1 MPEPEPLNL
10 VPIMNLVT
18 ILIPVLLMAIKSL
31 ELAVIDTSLPAISPG
46 GAPPPEVQEKPPLQ
60 LKLAV
65 TNQGIRILGA
75 NEYLYPGQVKT
86 ENADEESGKPDVE
99 CKSKGRC
106 KSLDDY
112 NWTDLSQ
119 KLTQIKKAA
128 RDDDRDSNSVVLI
141 SDSNIR
147 YEILVKLMDITRK
160 QSETPCFPSEPFD
173 AGTNYGCLFPSV
185 SIAGGTN
192 Q

>member
-1 MPEPEPLNL
+1 M
-10 VPIMNLVT
+10 
-18 ILIPVLLMAIKSL
+18 
-31 ELAVIDTSLPAISPG
+31 IDTSLPAISPG
-46 GAPPPEVQEKPPLQ
+46 GAPPQEVQDKPPLQ

-86 ENADEESGKPDVE
+86 ENEDEESGKPDVE

-106 KSLDDY
+106 KNLDDY
-112 NWTDLSQ
+112 DWSDLSQ

-128 RDDDRDSNSVVLI
+128 QDDDRDSDSVVLI

-147 YEILVKLMDITRK
+147 YEILVKLMDTTRK
-160 QSETPCFPSEPFD
+160 SADGSR
-173 AGTNYGCLFPSV
+173 LFPSV

>member
-1 MPEPEPLNL
+1 MSKREMPEPEPLNL

-31 ELAVIDTSLPAISPG
+31 ELAVIDTSLPAISRSTA
-46 GAPPPEVQEKPPLQ
+46 APQEIPDKPPLQ
-60 LKLAV
+60 LKMAV

-86 ENADEESGKPDVE
+86 DNADEEVGKPDVP
-99 CKSKGRC
+99 CKSNARC
-106 KSLDDY
+106 KGIDDY
-112 NWTDLSQ
+112 NWSDLSQ
-119 KLTQIKKAA
+119 KLAQIKKAA
-128 RDDDRDSNSVVLI
+128 QDDDRDSDSVVLI
-141 SDSNIR
+141 SDNNIK
-147 YEILVKLMDITRK
+147 YEILVKTMDTSRRSADGNK
-160 QSETPCFPSEPFD
+160 
-173 AGTNYGCLFPSV
+173 LFPSV